1 MDLPGG
7 ITILTGGRGI
17 GKTRTCQRLAEEAL
31 KAGLKV
37 TGLICPAVF
46 ENGEKTGIDVVNVST
61 GESRLLAC
69 KVNRQSGFEVTDH
82 WDFFPEVLEWGNN
95 ILSDVKDSDLFLM
108 DELGPLEFDQQ
119 QGWMKAFD
127 VINSLL
133 FKKAVVVI
141 RPELLEKARML
152 WPDANLINMNT

>member
-1 MDLPGG
+1 
-7 ITILTGGRGI
+7 
-17 GKTRTCQRLAEEAL
+17 
-31 KAGLKV
+31 
-37 TGLICPAVF
+37 
-46 ENGEKTGIDVVNVST
+46 
-61 GESRLLAC
+61 
-69 KVNRQSGFEVTDH
+69 
-82 WDFFPEVLEWGNN
+82 
-95 ILSDVKDSDLFLM
+95 M